1 MPRTTHAFSEYG
13 RFYNVISACQEQFS
27 SFHLGLL
34 RSLALAATAHVTG
47 CLLTLFQH
55 KEEET
60 DFNYFSTNRM
70 PLSISK

>member
-1 MPRTTHAFSEYG
+1 MPRTTHGFSEYG

-34 RSLALAATAHVTG
+34 RSLALAATARVAG
-47 CLLTLFQH
+47 FLLTLFQH
-55 KEEET
+55 KE
-60 DFNYFSTNRM
+60 DFNYFRTKHM